1 MNLQPY
7 QAERR
12 HYPRTYLGLPVR
24 VHFVGKPGSVT
35 LELTDISVGGAGF
48 RAPDSLPEVGEW
60 IAFGFVLE
68 DRRVCAAKGRVVRLE
83 PEGFALSLESTNSAF
98 RSFVDDIS
106 GPFLW
111 AA

>member
-1 MNLQPY
+1 MNLQPW

-12 HYPRTYLGLPVR
+12 HYPRTYLGVPVR
-24 VHFVGKPGSVT
+24 VHFTGQSRSIT
-35 LELTDISVGGAGF
+35 LELIDVSAAGACFRTSEKLPRVGQW
-48 RAPDSLPEVGEW
+48 V
-60 IAFGFVLE
+60 AFGFVL
-68 DRRVCAAKGRVVRLE
+68 DDHRVCAAKGRVVRLQ
-83 PEGFALSLESTNSAF
+83 PDGFALSLESTNSAF